1 MSQRIIQH
9 GEAASSAGNKPRR
22 SLAEVCHTIKHHA
35 IEIVS
40 TAIFLYVLF
49 KVVAGEFGD

>member
-1 MSQRIIQH
+1 MSQSIIQQ
-9 GEAASSAGNKPRR
+9 GEANSSGGGKPRR

-35 IEIVS
+35 IETVS

-49 KVVAGEFGD
+49 KIVIGEFGR